1 MIMLHVVYA
10 YILYIGHDFYFRTFT
25 RSIAVFMSLHSS
37 LHSISFYE
45 ECLMDEQI
53 NELKGSNNVGK

>member
-1 MIMLHVVYA
+1 MLHVVYA
-10 YILYIGHDFYFRTFT
+10 YILYIGHDFYFQTFT
-25 RSIAVFMSLHSS
+25 SNAVFMSLQSS
-37 LHSISFYE
+37 LHSISLYE

>member
-1 MIMLHVVYA
+1 
-10 YILYIGHDFYFRTFT
+10 
-25 RSIAVFMSLHSS
+25 MSLHSS